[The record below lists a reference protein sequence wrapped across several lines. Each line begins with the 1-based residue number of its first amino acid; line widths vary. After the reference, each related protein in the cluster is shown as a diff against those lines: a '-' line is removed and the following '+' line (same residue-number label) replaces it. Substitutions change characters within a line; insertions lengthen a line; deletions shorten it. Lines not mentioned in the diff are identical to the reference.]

1 MQPYCLSVEA
11 KQFLIWN
18 KFAIVYPSWFRYSSS
33 SPNDFVRITYMYIHS
48 SYSLI
53 LYYKTVI

>member
-33 SPNDFVRITYMYIHS
+33 SPNDFVRITYMYITTKF
-48 SYSLI
+48 
-53 LYYKTVI
+53 LYV